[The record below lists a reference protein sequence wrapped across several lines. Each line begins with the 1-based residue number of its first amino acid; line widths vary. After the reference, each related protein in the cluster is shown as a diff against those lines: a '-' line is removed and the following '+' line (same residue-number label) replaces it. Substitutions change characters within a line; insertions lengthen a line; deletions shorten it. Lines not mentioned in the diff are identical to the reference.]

1 MANYLPPLFTRLY
14 VSMIAAL
21 CASIFATL
29 YFSEQFLEQSD
40 TVDFYEDTYHVF
52 TEIKSDLNRSG
63 LEPVQYFNDMQLNH
77 YHFNI
82 EWQKQWQGK
91 AECGECEFLNKIA
104 GSFIYRLNDE
114 QLLAAYPL
122 DDTKGALIISDQV
135 PASLLFEGSD
145 GKQALTLAEIW
156 HEDPGELIPFILLI
170 VTALAIGATLY
181 YPVRQLQKQ
190 INQLIDTNQKFGNG
204 ELNARAEQDF
214 SEPVNSLADSF
225 NHMADSITETVKEN
239 QIFAQA
245 VPHEMRTP
253 LSRIQL
259 ATGLLRKG
267 CQQADERELLDNIDS
282 YIDDIDE
289 LTKQV
294 LTFSKL
300 NAALS
305 QEECLKARQSKQL
318 INLYEYFQSRVQ
330 LLNQKHQLDQDRAI
344 DVALDMEPQQLE
356 CDSVYLRLM
365 FDNLLKNALRYAT
378 SRVLVTVTVAVGGH
392 DKHDKKNHLVISV
405 DDDGPGIESQHYD
418 SIFLP
423 FSRIDR
429 SRSQQTGGLGLGLA
443 IAKAATRRMHG
454 HLAVS
459 RSELGGARF
468 SCLLPL
474 KKRDGEQNHNN

>member
-21 CASIFATL
+21 CASIFVTL

-40 TVDFYEDTYHVF
+40 IVDFYEDTYHAF
-52 TEIKSDLNRSG
+52 TEIRSDLNRSG
-63 LEPVQYFNDMQLNH
+63 LAPQQYFDDMRLNH

-82 EWQKQWQGK
+82 QWQKQWQGK
-91 AECGECEFLNKIA
+91 ADCGECEYLNKIA
-104 GSFIYRLNDE
+104 GSLIYRLNDE

-122 DDTKGALIISDQV
+122 DGSSGAILIGDQAPV
-135 PASLLFEGSD
+135 NLFFD
-145 GKQALTLAEIW
+145 GLDGRQPLTLIEIW
-156 HEDPGELIPFILLI
+156 REDPDELTPFILLF
-170 VTALAIGATLY
+170 VTILAIGATLY
-181 YPVRQLQKQ
+181 FPVRQLQKQ
-190 INQLIDTNQKFGNG
+190 IKGLIDTNRKFGDG
-204 ELNARAEQDF
+204 ELNVRATQKF

-225 NHMADSITETVKEN
+225 NRMAESITETVKEN

-259 ATGLLRKG
+259 ATGILRKSN
-267 CQQADERELLDNIDS
+267 QQADQRELLDNIDS

-300 NAALS
+300 NAVLS
-305 QEECLKARQSKQL
+305 QEESQSKQL
-318 INLYEYFQSRVQ
+318 IKLDDYLQSRLQV
-330 LLNQKHQLDQDRAI
+330 LNQRQQPNQEHSI
-344 DVALDMEPQQLE
+344 DVELDIEEQQLE
-356 CDSVYLRLM
+356 CDPAYLRLM

-378 SRVLVTVTVAVGGH
+378 SRVLVTVTMKANEN
-392 DKHDKKNHLVISV
+392 DRSDELSQLIISV
-405 DDDGPGIESQHYD
+405 DDDGPGIDSQHFD

-454 HLAVS
+454 HLEVS

-468 SCLLPL
+468 SCRLTPAPN
-474 KKRDGEQNHNN
+474 D

>member
-21 CASIFATL
+21 CASIFVTL

-40 TVDFYEDTYHVF
+40 IVDFYEDTYHVF
-52 TEIKSDLNRSG
+52 TEINSDLNRSG
-63 LEPVQYFNDMQLNH
+63 LEPVQYFDDLQLNH

-82 EWQKQWQGK
+82 EWQKQSQGK
-91 AECGECEFLNKIA
+91 AKCDNCEFINKIA
-104 GSFIYRLNDE
+104 GTFIYRLGDE
-114 QLLAAYPL
+114 QFLAIYPL
-122 DDTKGALIISDQV
+122 DELKGAILISDQA
-135 PASLLFEGSD
+135 PSSLFFDNAG
-145 GKQALTLAEIW
+145 GRQPLTLTEIW
-156 HEDPGELIPFILLI
+156 HEDPEELIPFILLI

-190 INQLIDTNQKFGNG
+190 INQLIETNQKFGNG
-204 ELNARAEQDF
+204 ELNVRAEPVF
-214 SEPVNSLADSF
+214 SEPVNSLANSF
-225 NHMADSITETVKEN
+225 NRMAESITETVKEN

-259 ATGLLRKG
+259 ATGLLRKR
-267 CQQADERELLDNIDS
+267 CQQADERELLDNIDC

-300 NAALS
+300 NAAPS
-305 QEECLKARQSKQL
+305 QKECLNKQL
-318 INLYEYFQSRVQ
+318 IQLDEYLQSRVQ
-330 LLNQKHQLDQDRAI
+330 QLNREQVI
-344 DVALDMEPQQLE
+344 DVILKMEQHQFE
-356 CDSVYLRLM
+356 CDPVYLRLM
-365 FDNLLKNALRYAT
+365 FDNLLKNALRYAIT
-378 SRVLVTVTVAVGGH
+378 RVVVTVKGSGEH
-392 DKHDKKNHLVISV
+392 GEMRELVISV

-423 FSRIDR
+423 FSRIDK

-443 IAKAATRRMHG
+443 IAKAAARRMHG
-454 HLAVS
+454 QLEVG

-468 SCLLPL
+468 SCHFPHS
-474 KKRDGEQNHNN
+474 KKKPEINRFDN

>member
-14 VSMIAAL
+14 VSMIVAL
-21 CASIFATL
+21 CASIFVTL
-29 YFSEQFLEQSD
+29 YFSEQFIEQSD
-40 TVDFYEDTYHVF
+40 TVDFYEDTYYVF

-63 LEPVQYFNDMQLNH
+63 LAPEQYFDDMQLNH

-114 QLLAAYPL
+114 QLLAVYPL
-122 DDTKGALIISDQV
+122 DGTKGAIFIGDQA
-135 PASLLFEGSD
+135 PASLLFENND
-145 GKQALTLAEIW
+145 GKQPLTLAEIW

-214 SEPVNSLADSF
+214 SEPVNSLAISF
-225 NHMADSITETVKEN
+225 NRMAESITETVKEN

-259 ATGLLRKG
+259 ATGLLRKR
-267 CQQADERELLDNIDS
+267 CQQADERELLDNIDC

-289 LTKQV
+289 LTRQV

-305 QEECLKARQSKQL
+305 QKECQKACQSKQL
-318 INLYEYFQSRVQ
+318 INLDEYLQSRVQ
-330 LLNQKHQLDQDRAI
+330 LLNQKHQLNQDQVI
-344 DVALDMEPQQLE
+344 DVVLDMEPQQLE
-356 CDSVYLRLM
+356 CDPVYLRLM

-378 SRVLVTVTVAVGGH
+378 SRVLVTVAVGGH
-392 DKHDKKNHLVISV
+392 EKHNIESHLVISV

-454 HLAVS
+454 HLTVS

-468 SCLLPL
+468 SCRLNPAQLAM
-474 KKRDGEQNHNN
+474 KKCSSMG